1 MKKLKYAFWFLLVIF
16 FGLLVYQNLPY
27 FTAKHSLQINL
38 GIYQKSTPDLANG
51 AIIAIFVGISV
62 LIMMVFYFAS
72 RYESYR
78 AKKAVKELRSG
89 IEDSTNTISYLKQ
102 EVEKL
107 KSGGA
112 PPVTEAEAQ
121 EVETEVQSSE
131 AEESEAGIG
140 QTTQA

>member
-1 MKKLKYAFWFLLVIF
+1 MKKLKYAFWFLLVVF

-38 GIYQKSTPDLANG
+38 GIYQKNTPDLANG

-78 AKKAVKELRSG
+78 AKKAIKELRSG

-102 EVEKL
+102 EVEQL

-112 PPVTEAEAQ
+112 PPVIEAQ
-121 EVETEVQSSE
+121 EVEAEVQSSE
-131 AEESEAGIG
+131 AEETEPGIN